1 MWDYLKA
8 WYQRK
13 FSDPDAITL
22 FLLIA
27 ALFLL
32 ILFFGNL
39 LAPILV
45 AVALAYLL
53 DWPVQRLQNMGFG
66 HTLAAVIVFTL
77 FIALN
82 VLLILFLVPVI
93 WQQSVALVS
102 ELPEMFSEVRKL
114 LNQLPELFP
123 GYISETN
130 IHQMMDTINQRAIAF
145 GETLISQS
153 LSRLIGIMAL
163 LIYLIVVPLLVFFM
177 LKDKRE
183 LLGHLSRS
191 LPANRRLISQVS
203 DEMNLQIMNYIRGK
217 AIEVVIVGGI
227 TYIGFAL
234 FDLRYAALL
243 AVLVGFSVLIPY
255 IGAAVVTLP
264 VALVGLFQFGW
275 SAMFAYVMIT
285 YLIIQALDGNLLVPL
300 LFSEAVSLNPVYIIA
315 AVLIFG
321 GLWGFWGVFF
331 AIPLASLV
339 KAVITALSTPTPVS
353 PAAEDPP
360 APLSKN

>member
-22 FLLIA
+22 FLLLA
-27 ALFLL
+27 VLFLL
-32 ILFFGNL
+32 IIFFGTL

-45 AVALAYLL
+45 AIALAYLL
-53 DWPVQRLQNMGFG
+53 DWPIQRLQRVGLSRLVSVLM
-66 HTLAAVIVFTL
+66 VFSV
-77 FIALN
+77 FIAVN
-82 VLLILFLVPVI
+82 VLLILFFVPVI
-93 WQQSVALVS
+93 WTQSITLIS
-102 ELPEMFSEVRKL
+102 ELPQMFTELKSLLNRLPEMF
-114 LNQLPELFP
+114 P
-123 GYISETN
+123 GYVSETY
-130 IHQMMDTINQRAIAF
+130 IHNFIENINQRVLSL
-145 GETLISQS
+145 GELIISQS
-153 LSRLIGIMAL
+153 LSRIVGFMAL

-183 LLGHLSRS
+183 LLGHINRT

-217 AIEVVIVGGI
+217 AIEVVIVGGVS
-227 TYIGFAL
+227 YICFAL

-243 AVLVGFSVLIPY
+243 GVLVGLSVLIPY

-264 VALVGLFQFGW
+264 VALVALFQFGW
-275 SAMFAYVMIT
+275 SAMFAYVMIA

-300 LFSEAVSLNPVYIIA
+300 LFSEAVNLNPVYIIA
-315 AVLIFG
+315 AVLVFG

-339 KAVITALSTPTPVS
+339 KAVITALSSDVPI
-353 PAAEDPP
+353 PANEESAR
-360 APLSKN
+360 S

>member
-22 FLLIA
+22 FLLLTV
-27 ALFLL
+27 LFLL
-32 ILFFGNL
+32 IIFFGNL

-45 AVALAYLL
+45 AIALAYLL
-53 DWPVQRLQNMGFG
+53 DWPIQRLQQVGMSR
-66 HTLAAVIVFTL
+66 LVSVLVVFSI
-77 FIALN
+77 FIAVN

-93 WQQSVALVS
+93 WTQSLALIS
-102 ELPEMFSEVRKL
+102 ELPQMFTELKTL
-114 LNQLPELFP
+114 LNRLPERFP
-123 GYISETN
+123 GYISETH
-130 IHQMMDTINQRAIAF
+130 IHNFIENINQRVLSL
-145 GETLISQS
+145 GELIISQS
-153 LSRLIGIMAL
+153 LSRIVGFMAL

-183 LLGHLSRS
+183 LLGHISRT

-217 AIEVVIVGGI
+217 AIEVVIVGGVS
-227 TYIGFAL
+227 YICFAL

-243 AVLVGFSVLIPY
+243 GVLVGLSVLIPY

-264 VALVGLFQFGW
+264 VALVALFQFGW
-275 SAMFAYVMIT
+275 SAMFAYVMIA

-315 AVLIFG
+315 AVLVFG

-339 KAVITALSTPTPVS
+339 KAVITALSGNGPI
-353 PAAEDPP
+353 PAEQESAG
-360 APLSKN
+360 S